1 MHRYVLRRLLQIPF
15 AVLGITLIIFVLIRF
30 RGDPTALYLPPDAPE
45 EVRAQV
51 RHNLGLDLPLPVQYV
66 RFLTNMVPGDFGMSI
81 WHRQPA
87 LDVVLSYVPATVQ
100 LMALALVLGAVLGVT
115 LGLLAATNKGSPLDT
130 FFVTI
135 SVFGQSMPS
144 FWLGIML
151 ILVFAVEL
159 RWLPASGRGGW
170 DHLVLPTFTL
180 LTFLVPP
187 TLLLVRSSV
196 LELLGEDFVLVA
208 RSKGLAERAIV
219 LGHVL
224 KNALRP
230 TITSL
235 GMQMGRLMGGAVIT
249 ETVFAWPGLGRLSGH
264 SVLNRD
270 MALVQASVMILA
282 LWVIL
287 CNLVADVA
295 NATID
300 PRVQTD

>member
-1 MHRYVLRRLLQIPF
+1 MHRYIIRRLLQIPF

-51 RHNLGLDLPLPVQYV
+51 RHNMGLDLPLPVQYV
-66 RFLTNMVPGDFGMSI
+66 RFVTNMLQGDFGMSM
-81 WHRQPA
+81 WHRRPA
-87 LDVVLSYVPATVQ
+87 LDVVLDYIPATVQ
-100 LMALALVLGAVLGVT
+100 LMGLAMVLGAVLGIV
-115 LGLLAATNKGSPLDT
+115 LGLLSAVKKGSAVDT
-130 FFVTI
+130 LLVSV

-151 ILVFAVEL
+151 ILIFAVNL
-159 RWLPASGRGGW
+159 GWLPSSGRGGW

-180 LTFLVPP
+180 LMFLVPP

-196 LELLGEDFVLVA
+196 LELLREDFVLVA
-208 RSKGLAERAIV
+208 RSKGLTERAI
-219 LGHVL
+219 LYGHVL

-235 GMQMGRLMGGAVIT
+235 GMQMGRVMGGAVIT
-249 ETVFAWPGLGRLSGH
+249 ETVFAWPGLGRLSVQAVG
-264 SVLNRD
+264 NRD
-270 MALVQASVMILA
+270 MALVQASVVVLA
-282 LWVIL
+282 IWVIL
-287 CNLVADVA
+287 CNLAADVA

-300 PRVQTD
+300 PRIQTD